1 MKVLAILA
9 QKGGVGKSAVARSIA
24 VAALL
29 DGRPTAIIDAD
40 PQGTCVRRAQR
51 RAAPAPTVIDL
62 SGRTLRQQLAA
73 LADRGADLVV
83 IDTPPH
89 AQATISQAAEAC
101 DAALLVTGPYPED
114 LEAISATVG
123 IIQALAR
130 PAGIVLNKCPPRAAA
145 LSLARSALTA
155 FRLPIWPGQMTQ
167 LISHPYAAA
176 EGLTAS
182 EREPGS
188 KAATEVAAAWEW
200 TKAMILVS

>member
-40 PQGTCVRRAQR
+40 PQGTCIRWAQR
-51 RAAPAPTVIDL
+51 RAAPAPTVVDL
-62 SGRTLRQQLAA
+62 GGRTLRQQLAE
-73 LADRGADLVV
+73 LAGRGADLVV

-89 AQATISQAAEAC
+89 AQATIGQAAEAC

-114 LEAISATVG
+114 LEAIGATIGMVH
-123 IIQALAR
+123 ALGR
-130 PAGIVLNKCPPRAAA
+130 PAGIMLNKCPPRAAA
-145 LSLARSALTA
+145 AGLARSALMA
-155 FRLPIWPGQMTQ
+155 FGLPMWPGQMTQ
-167 LISHPYAAA
+167 LISHPYAASD
-176 EGLTAS
+176 GLTAS

-188 KAATEVAAAWEW
+188 KAAAEIGAAWQW
-200 TKAMILVS
+200 VKDMILVS